1 VTAPTQSE
9 YSTPRTHL
17 LGVEIKPEV
26 DGLST
31 VTIVVSGGEVLLAV
45 ETDMAVIVLAAAA
58 AVAGVVVAVDTT
70 FVFVFRK
77 AVYLTLRQ

>member
-17 LGVEIKPEV
+17 LGVEILLEV

-31 VTIVVSGGEVLLAV
+31 VTIVVAGGEVLLAV

-58 AVAGVVVAVDTT
+58 GVVVAVDTT

-77 AVYLTLRQ
+77 AVYPALRQ